1 MNGISIL
8 KLIMTGLEENIQAKM
23 ILTIDNKTVVHG
35 QPFLFYG
42 KR

>member
-23 ILTIDNKTVVHG
+23 ILTIDNKTVVHR
-35 QPFLFYG
+35 QPFLVYG